1 MLTQPLGR
9 TLVTPTLLLAIPLSY
24 SMVVLAAQQTT
35 GSLTVNGEV
44 SINGTRA
51 ISGTTVFSDS
61 TVTTAKGSSAV
72 VSLGKLGRVEVLPDS
87 SVNFRFSETGV
98 TGMLQS
104 GRVRFSTLSGV
115 NASVTTKDGIAVAD
129 PAQSNTFM
137 VDLTCGN
144 TVVSTQAG
152 RVELRSAGTG
162 NDVKQIGPG
171 KRETAGQPTAGTR
184 CVAETTSEKGW
195 VSPVTITALLLAAGG
210 VIATVI
216 LLGPDNAE
224 STFTNIIPNLSPS

>member
-1 MLTQPLGR
+1 MTTRTWGR
-9 TLVTPTLLLAIPLSY
+9 TLITLTLVLAILWSC
-24 SMVVLAAQQTT
+24 SMVVLAAQKTT

-87 SVNFRFSETGV
+87 RVNLSFNEAGV
-98 TGMLQS
+98 TCKLES
-104 GRVRFSTLSGV
+104 GRVRVSTSSGV
-115 NASVTTKDGIAVAD
+115 NASVTTVDGVVVAVA
-129 PAQSNTFM
+129 AQANTFT
-137 VDLTCGN
+137 VDMTCGN

-152 RVELRSAGTG
+152 RVELRFAGG
-162 NDVKQIGPG
+162 SDVKQIAAGE
-171 KRETAGQPTAGTR
+171 RQTAGRPILGSPCAS
-184 CVAETTSEKGW
+184 ETMSTKNGLGS
-195 VSPVTITALLLAAGG
+195 VTITALLLAAGV

-224 STFTNIIPNLSPS
+224 PAFTNSTPNFSPS